1 MTETYKEY
9 RTRLNSANKAYWRE
23 GVYKSPKRAGKFRAT
38 NAARERSR
46 RANMPPE
53 EQTTQRKKH
62 AENER
67 KRVAALSPHSR
78 TIDRQIHA
86 DGECLRMRR
95 LPADKKA
102 AIRAKRTE
110 RQREKR
116 ATMSDEEKKK
126 QREKDAK
133 RKRDQRTV
141 RKEFSKKL
149 RGYFKDKSN
158 PKPLWLLCDI
168 FMDERNIDICEMDPF
183 PKYHEFMVEFKGKAL
198 HHHMPRYK
206 PSVETNFRKE
216 MNKIL

>member
-1 MTETYKEY
+1 MEGKGIQVTKE
-9 RTRLNSANKAYWRE
+9 SW
-23 GVYKSPKRAGKFRAT
+23 KFRAT

-46 RANMPPE
+46 RANMSPE
-53 EQTTQRKKH
+53 ERITQRKKH

-95 LPADKKA
+95 LPTDKKA
-102 AIRAKRTE
+102 AVRAKRTE
-110 RQREKR
+110 RQREKH
-116 ATMSDEEKKK
+116 AAMSDEEKKK

-133 RKRDQRTV
+133 RKRDERTV
-141 RKEFSKKL
+141 RKQFSKKL

-158 PKPLWLLCDI
+158 PMPLWLLCDI
-168 FMDERNIDICEMDPF
+168 FMDKRNIDICEMDPF
-183 PKYHEFMVEFKGKAL
+183 PKYHEFMVEFNGKAL

-206 PSVETNFRKE
+206 PSVETNSRME